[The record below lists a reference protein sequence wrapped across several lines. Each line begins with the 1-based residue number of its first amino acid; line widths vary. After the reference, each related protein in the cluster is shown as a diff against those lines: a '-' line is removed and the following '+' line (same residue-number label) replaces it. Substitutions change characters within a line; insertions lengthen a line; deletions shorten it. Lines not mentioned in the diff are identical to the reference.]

1 MAEGI
6 VRLAVVRMAGA
17 IREVS
22 VHRGHNPQDFVL
34 LAFGGAGPMVA
45 SELASELGM
54 RQVLVPPHPGNLSA
68 LGLLFSPLKRDFVRT
83 RIGRLADLNLRS
95 LLDAYAELEAR
106 ATREFEADGLGE
118 SALVFHRSVDLRYVG
133 QSFTL
138 NLPIANDGLDRLS
151 LQDDFHTTHD
161 RTFGHA
167 APGEPVE
174 LVNLRVAA
182 LLPCAELSVRFA
194 PGQRAEPPPRDKR
207 RVFFAGQFVS
217 CPVYDRADL
226 PSELELSG
234 PLVVDEPGSST
245 IVWPRDK
252 LRVDKLG
259 NLRVEVGEK

>member
-1 MAEGI
+1 
-6 VRLAVVRMAGA
+6 
-17 IREVS
+17 
-22 VHRGHNPQDFVL
+22 
-34 LAFGGAGPMVA
+34 MVA

-138 NLPIANDGLDRLS
+138 NLPIANDSLDRLS
-151 LQDDFHTTHD
+151 LQDDFHATHD
-161 RTFGHA
+161 RTFAHA

-207 RVFFAGQFVS
+207 RVFFAGQFIS

>member
-1 MAEGI
+1 
-6 VRLAVVRMAGA
+6 MAGA

-54 RQVLVPPHPGNLSA
+54 RQVLIPPHPGNLSA
-68 LGLLFSPLKRDFVRT
+68 LGLLFSPLKRDFART
-83 RIGRLADLNLRS
+83 RIGRLADLNLAS
-95 LLDAYAELEAR
+95 LIDAFGELEAR
-106 ATREFEADGLGE
+106 AAREFEADGLAAN
-118 SALVFHRSVDLRYVG
+118 ALVFHRSVDLRYVG

-138 NLPIANDGLDRLS
+138 NLPIANGSLNRTS
-151 LQDDFHTTHD
+151 LQEGFHATHD

-174 LVNLRVAA
+174 LVNLRLTA
-182 LLPCAELSVRFA
+182 LLPRADLSIRFA
-194 PGQRAEPPPRDKR
+194 PRQRGDAAPRDKR
-207 RVFFAGQFVS
+207 CIFFAGQFVS

-226 PSELELSG
+226 PIELELGG
-234 PLVVDEPGSST
+234 PLVVEELGSST

-252 LRVDKLG
+252 LRADKLG
-259 NLRVEVGEK
+259 NLRLQVGEK